1 MQEFYNLMTVYSDK
15 IATEIW
21 SYMIYLLFIAGLWL
35 TWKTG
40 FIQFRKL
47 GTAAKVLFRGAMK
60 KKQGDQ
66 PEGDVSPFAALAT
79 ALAATVGNGNIAGV
93 ATALYWGGPGAIFWM
108 WVCGFLGMAT
118 KYAEA
123 TLGIYYREKHPD
135 GTIAGGPMYYI
146 KNGLKNKK
154 IALYL
159 AGIFAACGAFASL
172 FGTGNMMQS
181 NQMTSVLSDQLG
193 FTTFMG
199 KMLASHNFTPEK
211 IVIISKFV
219 LGFIVTFLVGLVV
232 LGGLKRISRVA
243 EKVVPTMIVI
253 YLGFGLYI
261 LLSHITSLPAVFE
274 LIFSHAFTPC
284 AAVGGFLGATVT
296 KGIQF
301 GFRRGLLSNEAGL
314 GSAPIAHAA
323 AQSPSAVH
331 QGLIGTMEVFIDTI
345 IVCTMTG
352 LINLATGEWQGGVN
366 GIGMTVASFSKSI
379 PHIFGLNTGGI
390 VVALCSILFGYTT
403 IIGWCYYGEQCA
415 KYLFGLKI
423 TYIYR
428 ICYVLLTFVGCV
440 VSIEL
445 AFFVGDIANAIM
457 ALPNLVALILLSGT
471 VGLITKE
478 FFQKYPKIED
488 FEG

>member
-1 MQEFYNLMTVYSDK
+1 MYSDQ
-15 IATEIW
+15 IATWIW
-21 SYMIYLLFIAGLWL
+21 TYMVYLLFAVGLWL

-40 FIQFRKL
+40 FIQFLKL
-47 GTAAKVLFRGAMK
+47 GEAAKALLHGALK
-60 KKQGDQ
+60 KKQSEKL
-66 PEGDVSPFAALAT
+66 EGDVSSFAALAT

-108 WVCGFLGMAT
+108 WICGFLGMAT

-146 KNGLKNKK
+146 KNGIKNKK

-159 AGIFAACGAFASL
+159 AGTFAACGAFSSL
-172 FGTGNMMQS
+172 FGTGNMMQG
-181 NQMTSVLSDQLG
+181 NQITSVLNDQLG
-193 FTTFMG
+193 FAALMQ
-199 KMLASHNFTPEK
+199 KMLSSYSLAPES
-211 IVIISKFV
+211 IALISKFV
-219 LGFIVTFLVGLVV
+219 LGFIITVLVGLVV
-232 LGGLKRISRVA
+232 LGGLKRISQVA
-243 EKVVPTMIVI
+243 EKVVPTMIVV

-261 LLSHITSLPAVFE
+261 LITHITALPSVFE
-274 LIFSHAFTPC
+274 LIFTCAFTPC
-284 AAVGGFLGATVT
+284 AAVGGFIGASVS

-323 AQSPSAVH
+323 AQTPSPVH
-331 QGLIGTMEVFIDTI
+331 QGLIGIMEVFIDTI

-366 GIGMTVASFSKSI
+366 GIGMTVASFSKNI
-379 PHIFGLNTGGI
+379 PHLFGFDIGGI
-390 VVALCSILFGYTT
+390 VVAISSFLFGYTT
-403 IIGWCYYGEQCA
+403 IIGWGYYGEQCA
-415 KYLFGLKI
+415 KYLFGLKV

-428 ICYVLLTFVGCV
+428 VCYVLLTFVGCV

-457 ALPNLVALILLSGT
+457 ALPNLIALILLSGT
-471 VGLITKE
+471 VGIITRE
-478 FFQKYPKIED
+478 FFQKYPKLED
-488 FEG
+488 FKS